1 MSLLRSLFSLDT
13 LDKRFTTPSRAPVVT
28 KEEPE
33 PAKPGTVSELPDGAS
48 PPQWKTPEFFLY
60 YLVIGTCIPL
70 MIKSGYD
77 VSQRKC
83 LRSLQPPTVLIAV

>member
-13 LDKRFTTPSRAPVVT
+13 LDKRFTTPSRTPIVT
-28 KEEPE
+28 KEEPD

-48 PPQWKTPEFFLY
+48 PPQWKTPEYFLY
-60 YLVIGTCIPL
+60 YLVIGICIPL
-70 MIKSGYD
+70 MIKSSYD

-83 LRSLQPPTVLIAV
+83 LRDVQSPTVLTTI